1 MSLGLHHSFLR
12 KVWNV
17 CVIGY
22 DYQGANSF
30 RKVCII
36 VRNLRLLLLNFLV
49 GESEWVDTVIAEQS
63 PHPSLK
69 FLPFWT
75 HIWALNGMLL
85 FNLVMSILLFYVDN
99 VWLFLCWSA
108 YRIGNWLGLSCTCA
122 GEFM

>member
-99 VWLFLCWSA
+99 VW
-108 YRIGNWLGLSCTCA
+108 
-122 GEFM
+122 